1 MEFCKLKIQ
10 YFFLQF
16 MKITLFIKRSFL
28 AGNLYQFISVF
39 SLLFL
44 MNHCILF
51 AQDKANNYVITH
63 EDSIALENVIVEKYY
78 VADTSDYNNHS
89 ASSLPKGS
97 ITYRIFIDMKPNYY
111 LQMVYGNQNHELF
124 LETSTRF
131 FNDKEA
137 DAITGFNVD
146 LKKLNKGNVAF
157 DSWVT
162 MGAACR
168 GFTGIPRE
176 EDTSKYSLISNRA
189 SLNKSDGLIK
199 GVLPDFVPFNLDL
212 TFFNNDSTAKRFA
225 TTNGAWASPGGVKG
239 PTAENRVLIAQL
251 TTDGKLS
258 FQLNVQIGTPT
269 GGYIQF
275 VANKPQGQEIEFK
288 GLSYK

>member
-1 MEFCKLKIQ
+1 MKVT
-10 YFFLQF
+10 FFT
-16 MKITLFIKRSFL
+16 KLFILLRNRYLFISFL
-28 AGNLYQFISVF
+28 SAFLFINNSF
-39 SLLFL
+39 
-44 MNHCILF
+44 LF
-51 AQDKANNYVITH
+51 AQDKANNYLITH
-63 EDSIALENVIVEKYY
+63 QDSLALENVIVEKYY
-78 VADTSDYNNHS
+78 IADSNDYNDGS
-89 ASSLPKGS
+89 VSPLPKGS
-97 ITYRIFIDMKPNYY
+97 ITYRIFIDMKPNYN

-124 LETSTRF
+124 LESSTYF

-146 LKKLNKGNVAF
+146 LKKINKGNVAL

-176 EDTSKYSLISNRA
+176 EDTSKYSLISTRS

-275 VANKPQGQEIEFK
+275 VANKPQGQEVEFK

>member
-1 MEFCKLKIQ
+1 MKVT
-10 YFFLQF
+10 FFT
-16 MKITLFIKRSFL
+16 KLFILLRNRYLFISFL
-28 AGNLYQFISVF
+28 SAFLFINNSF
-39 SLLFL
+39 
-44 MNHCILF
+44 LF
-51 AQDKANNYVITH
+51 AQDKANNYLITH
-63 EDSIALENVIVEKYY
+63 QDSLALENVIVEKYY
-78 VADTSDYNNHS
+78 IADSSDYNNHS
-89 ASSLPKGS
+89 ESPLPKGS
-97 ITYRIFIDMKPNYY
+97 ITYRIFIDMKPNYN

-124 LETSTRF
+124 LETSTHF

-146 LKKLNKGNVAF
+146 MKKLNKGNVAL

-176 EDTSKYSLISNRA
+176 EDTSKYSFIFNRP
-189 SLNKSDGLIK
+189 SLQKSDGLTK

-212 TFFNNDSTAKRFA
+212 TFFNNDSIAKRFA

-239 PTAENRVLIAQL
+239 PTTENRVLIAQL
-251 TTDGKLS
+251 TTNGKLT

-269 GGYIQF
+269 GGYVQF